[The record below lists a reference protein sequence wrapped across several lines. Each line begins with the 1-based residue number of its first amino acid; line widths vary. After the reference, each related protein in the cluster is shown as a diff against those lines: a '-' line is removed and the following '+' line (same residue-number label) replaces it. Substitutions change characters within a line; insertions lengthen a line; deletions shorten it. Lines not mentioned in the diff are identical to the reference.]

1 VNILLLTHRLP
12 YAPNRGDRIRSYHL
26 LRQLS
31 REHEVSLLSLVHDA
45 DEAGHAGDVRAGCAD
60 LEVVLAPKLANLA
73 RGLLSLPGFRPLT
86 HSLLSGPGAASAIAR
101 LVSRRRPDVVLAYCS
116 GMARYV
122 FEPPLSGLPFVL
134 DMVDVDSEKWRDQAA
149 ASRVPMRWIY
159 AREQRT
165 LAAFEVKATAAAACT
180 LVTNERERRTLA
192 SAVPGADIRVVP
204 NGIDLIHFTPP
215 SPPAPSVTVVFTGVM
230 DYDPNVEAVTWFV
243 REVWPAVRAARP
255 DARFVIV
262 GANPNAEVQALAGA
276 DVTVTGSV
284 PDTRPF
290 LWNAA
295 VAVAPLHRARGVQ
308 NKVLEAVAAGVPAIA
323 TPVVSDG
330 LPAEVLPAV
339 RTAGT
344 AAEFAAAVV
353 GLLALHPEE
362 RRAISALAN
371 LRPLS
376 WPERL
381 APVSEILAAAA
392 ASSWGRAK
400 ALPYD

>member
-1 VNILLLTHRLP
+1 VNVLLLTHRLP

-31 REHEVSLLSLVHDA
+31 REHDVSLLSLVHDSE
-45 DEAGHAGDVRAGCAD
+45 EAAHAADVRKACAD
-60 LEVVLAPKLANLA
+60 LEVVMATQLTNLA
-73 RGLLSLPGFRPLT
+73 RGLVSLPGPRPLT
-86 HSLLSGPGAASAIAR
+86 HSLLSGPGAGAAIGR
-101 LVSRRRPDVVLAYCS
+101 LVSRRRPDVVVAYCS

-122 FEPPLSGLPFVL
+122 FEPPLSGVPFVL

-149 ASRVPMRWIY
+149 ASRLPMRWIY

-165 LAAFEVKATAAAACT
+165 MSAFEARATAAAACT

-192 SAVPGADIRVVP
+192 AAVPDADIRVVP
-204 NGIDLIHFTPP
+204 NGIDLAHFAPT
-215 SPPAPSVTVVFTGVM
+215 SPPASSSTVVFTGVM
-230 DYDPNVEAVTWFV
+230 DYDPNVEAVTWLV

-262 GANPNAEVQALAGA
+262 GASPNAAVRALASA

-284 PDTRPF
+284 PDTRPY
-290 LWNAA
+290 LWSAA

-308 NKVLEAVAAGVPAIA
+308 NKVLEAVSAGVPVVA

-344 AAEFAAAVV
+344 ATDFAAAVV
-353 GLLALHPEE
+353 GLLALRPEA

-371 LRPLS
+371 LQPLS

-381 APVSEILAAAA
+381 APVSEIVTAAAA
-392 ASSWGRAK
+392 TPWGRAE

>member
-1 VNILLLTHRLP
+1 MLTHRLP

-31 REHEVSLLSLVHDA
+31 TAHEVSLLSLAHDA
-45 DEAGHAGDVRAGCAD
+45 DEAGHVISMRGTCTD
-60 LEVVLAPKLANLA
+60 LEVVMAPKLANLA
-73 RGLLSLPGFRPLT
+73 RGLVSLPGSRPLT
-86 HSLLSGPGAASAIAR
+86 HSLLSGPGAGAAIGR
-101 LVSRRRPDVVLAYCS
+101 LVSRRRPDVVLAYCT
-116 GMARYV
+116 GMAQYV
-122 FEPPLSGLPFVL
+122 FAPPLSGLPFVL

-159 AREQRT
+159 SREQRT
-165 LAAFEVKATAAAACT
+165 LAAFEARVTAAAACT

-192 SAVPGADIRVVP
+192 AAVPGANIRVVP
-204 NGIDLIHFTPP
+204 NGIDLAHFTPP
-215 SPPAPSVTVVFTGVM
+215 SPPAPSSTVVFTGVM
-230 DYDPNVEAVTWFV
+230 DYAPNVEAVTWFV

-262 GANPNAEVQALAGA
+262 GASPNAAVQALVGA
-276 DVTVTGSV
+276 DVTVAGSV
-284 PDTRPF
+284 PDTRPY
-290 LWNAA
+290 LWSAA

-308 NKVLEAVAAGVPAIA
+308 NKVLEAAAAGLPTVA

-344 AAEFAAAVV
+344 AAEFATAVV
-353 GLLALHPEE
+353 GLLALRPEE
-362 RRAISALAN
+362 RRAVSALAN
-371 LRPLS
+371 LQPLS

-381 APVSEILAAAA
+381 APVLEIVAAAA
-392 ASSWGRAK
+392 ASPWGRAK